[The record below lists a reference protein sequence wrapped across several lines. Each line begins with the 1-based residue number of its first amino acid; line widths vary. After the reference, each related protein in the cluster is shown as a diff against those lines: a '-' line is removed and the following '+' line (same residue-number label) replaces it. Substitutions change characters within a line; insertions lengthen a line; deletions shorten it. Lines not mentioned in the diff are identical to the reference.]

1 MAHVFNRTTGQFIPS
16 VNTPDFDVAD
26 WVINPDLV
34 ATVGQPVRYWFIPG
48 TTNPEGQEEI
58 GVVDAAAQTVI
69 DDDLAAAR
77 AVTEKDGAK
86 TQIDV
91 ERVVRALI
99 DLLPTEFNILR
110 ALHSLPDRTAAQVNA
125 ALKANVDAQL

>member
-1 MAHVFNRTTGQFIPS
+1 MAHVFNRTTGEFRPS
-16 VNTPDFDVAD
+16 VNTPDFPVAD

-34 ATVGQPVRYWFIPG
+34 AVAGQPVRYWFIPG
-48 TTNPEGQEEI
+48 TTNPEGQEI
-58 GVVDAAAQTVI
+58 IDVVDAAAQTVI
-69 DDDLAAAR
+69 DDALAAAQL
-77 AVTEKDGAK
+77 VTEKDSAK

-99 DLLPTEFNILR
+99 DMLPDEFNILR
-110 ALHSLPDRTAAQVNA
+110 TLHSLPDRTAAQVNA